1 MKKRTRHNA
10 YSVLYTMA
18 PYLSIIAFLCAWAIL
33 SYVKGEIVASPV
45 EVVARF
51 LTLCQKPLA
60 HNYIWGHIW
69 ASLKRILI
77 ALSMAIAIG
86 IPFGIMVGW
95 NKIFAGTL
103 GTVFEII
110 RPVPALAWIPLFV
123 FWLGIGETPKIG
135 MVFLGAFMPIVV
147 NSYTGVRLV
156 SPLYLDV
163 GRIFNAKTDFQIL
176 KNIII
181 PAALPVIFAGI
192 KNAASV
198 CWTVVLAAEMIAA
211 NAGLGFLI
219 TRGMTSFDIPL
230 IMCCML
236 IIGLL
241 GMLTTVLMTFL
252 ERKLCPW
259 NNSLEKK

>member
-1 MKKRTRHNA
+1 MGKRITFRA
-10 YSVLYTMA
+10 YPFLCSIA
-18 PYLSIIAFLCAWAIL
+18 PYLSIILFLTGWTVL
-33 SYVKGEIVASPV
+33 SYFKGEVLASPA
-45 EVVARF
+45 EVIVRF
-51 LTLCQKPLA
+51 VSLCKTPLA

-69 ASLKRILI
+69 ASLKRILV
-77 ALSMAIAIG
+77 ALSLAIVIG
-86 IPFGIMVGW
+86 IPFGIMIGW
-95 NKIFAGTL
+95 SKVFSSTL
-103 GTVFEII
+103 GTIFEMM

-123 FWLGIGETPKIG
+123 IWLGIGETPKIV

-163 GRIFNAKTDFQIL
+163 GRIFNAKRDVQIL
-176 KNIII
+176 MNIVI

-219 TRGMTSFDIPL
+219 TRGMTSYDIPL

-236 IIGLL
+236 LIGVF
-241 GMLTTVLMTFL
+241 GVVTTALMTFL

-259 NNSLEKK
+259 NSSLEKK

>member
-1 MKKRTRHNA
+1 MQNEKSRTYRF
-10 YSVLYTMA
+10 LYAVA
-18 PYLSIIAFLCAWAIL
+18 PYCSIILFLIGWTVL
-33 SYVKGEIVASPV
+33 SYCKGEIVASPL
-45 EVVARF
+45 EVLSR
-51 LTLCQKPLA
+51 LLRLCREPLA

-69 ASLKRILI
+69 ASLRRILI
-77 ALSMAIAIG
+77 ALSIAIVTG
-86 IPFGIMVGW
+86 IPFGILVGW
-95 NKIFAGTL
+95 NPWFSGTFGTL
-103 GTVFEII
+103 FEMI

-123 FWLGIGETPKIG
+123 IWMGIGETPKIV

-163 GRIFNAKTDFQIL
+163 GKIFHAKTGYQVL

-230 IMCCML
+230 IMCCMIL
-236 IIGLL
+236 I
-241 GMLTTVLMTFL
+241 GMLGVLTTLLMNFL

-259 NNSLEKK
+259 NSSLEKK